1 MHDSAALLASISK
14 HTIGGIIFVVIAIA
28 LIAFGVVKIAAK
40 AAGAVLWPLLGILAV
55 IIAVLLFTRA
65 V

>member
-1 MHDSAALLASISK
+1 MHDSAALMASISK
-14 HTIGGIIFVVIAIA
+14 HTIGGIVFVVIAIA
-28 LIAFGVVKIAAK
+28 LIAWG
-40 AAGAVLWPLLGILAV
+40 AV